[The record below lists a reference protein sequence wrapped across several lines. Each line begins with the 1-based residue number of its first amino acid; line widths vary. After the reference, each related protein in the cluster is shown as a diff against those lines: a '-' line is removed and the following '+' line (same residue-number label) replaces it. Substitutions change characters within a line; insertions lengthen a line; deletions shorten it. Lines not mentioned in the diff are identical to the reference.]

1 MSRIEAGDTVELHY
15 TSRTLEGGVLEAS
28 RPRDPLSF
36 VAGGDD
42 VVPGLSEAVIGMAV
56 GEMKTVTLRP
66 DEAFGRRRDSWNC
79 TAPKE
84 ALPHGA
90 VPGAQLAVRLDGEP
104 LDVWV
109 ARVSEEEITLDANHP
124 LADETLVIEFEIVG
138 HDKSATPVL

>member
-1 MSRIEAGDTVELHY
+1 MSRIEDGDTVELNY

-28 RPRDPLSF
+28 RPRDPLRF

-66 DEAFGRRRDSWNC
+66 DEAFGRRRDEWNC

-90 VPGAQLAVRLDGEP
+90 VSGAQLAVRLDGEP

-109 ARVSEEEITLDANHP
+109 ARVSEAEITLDANHP

-138 HDKSATPVL
+138 HDKSATPVQ